1 MWAAALTDPQERA
14 AFRSMLGEYFD
25 RPFPT
30 LPPPSTRPAAATA
43 TARTLAP
50 LPQIR
55 SSASYHSPAPAT
67 AAAPPA
73 TAPPRDRRS
82 GPRRPAG
89 LEDDTPAEQPPR
101 PAKTGMFDSSSSK
114 VLSNYMAASKA
125 PPEQREFERHK
136 ALAPLY
142 MKAAEHA
149 IKSQFQ
155 PANNAGA
162 AEPASAAAA
171 PSHSYAGPSRLA
183 PPPRAPPPMR
193 NNVKKVRA
201 LYDYEG
207 GGLEDLPIAEGEE
220 LTVVETVS
228 GDWLKCRNSL
238 GSEGLVP
245 SSYVK

>member
-1 MWAAALTDPQERA
+1 MTTTFRRVLRGGDRYPDSRASQAEREPD
-14 AFRSMLGEYFD
+14 LGGQ
-25 RPFPT
+25 
-30 LPPPSTRPAAATA
+30 LS
-43 TARTLAP
+43 
-50 LPQIR
+50 Q
-55 SSASYHSPAPAT
+55 
-67 AAAPPA
+67 
-73 TAPPRDRRS
+73 
-82 GPRRPAG
+82 
-89 LEDDTPAEQPPR
+89 
-101 PAKTGMFDSSSSK
+101 
-114 VLSNYMAASKA
+114 LSNYMAASKA

-171 PSHSYAGPSRLA
+171 PSHSYAGQSRLA

-220 LTVVETVS
+220 LTVVETGES
-228 GDWLKCRNSL
+228 A
-238 GSEGLVP
+238 
-245 SSYVK
+245 